1 MMLTLQSKVTVP
13 GVTGLEITDFM
24 LDCADDRYQAWWPG
38 THLQFHVLARG
49 SRGEHIGDVV
59 LMDEY
64 VGSRRVRMVGEVVE
78 AVPGEKIVWQ
88 LRLGRLRAPVRLSL
102 VSNATEEGVAL
113 CHTIT
118 AGWSGVG
125 RWLDPLWRL
134 YFSKSFAR
142 AMDRHAHTEFP
153 MLSNLLQPQAA
164 GHLKPAR

>member
-1 MMLTLQSKVTVP
+1 MLTLQSEVTVP

-24 LDCADDRYQAWWPG
+24 LNCADDRYQAWWPG
-38 THLQFHVLARG
+38 THLEFHVLARS
-49 SRGEHIGDVV
+49 SRGDHVGDVV

-64 VGSRRVRMVGEVVE
+64 VGSTRVRMVAEVTE

-88 LRLGRLRAPVRLSL
+88 LRLGRVRTPVRLSL
-102 VSNATEEGVAL
+102 VVTTGEDGVAL

-134 YFSKSFAR
+134 YFSKSFAH

-153 MLSNLLQPQAA
+153 LLGNLLQPQT
-164 GHLKPAR
+164 GRLKRAR